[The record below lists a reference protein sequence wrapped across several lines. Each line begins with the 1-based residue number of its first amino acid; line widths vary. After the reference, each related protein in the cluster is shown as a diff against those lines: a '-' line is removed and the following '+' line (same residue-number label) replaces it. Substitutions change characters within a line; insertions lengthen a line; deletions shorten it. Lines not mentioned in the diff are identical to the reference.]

1 MNLTKKYLK
10 AVASLAAGVMMLAS
24 CGLGEDN
31 NQSMTKTVELT
42 KQEIAVRN
50 MTLNGSWEG
59 KLYYVNN
66 VKHEN
71 DSIDIVWKTD
81 TVAKKVTISD
91 FPVKLLAQYVDDESK
106 ELIAN
111 AADQSLVFDYY
122 SVTSD
127 YVEYYNMYYFRYQF
141 TPVGNKAVF
150 SANGEDITV
159 TFMESLTDYSN
170 VFSPMAVYYKRVM
183 SGNILIGNISFKDK
197 TYTANV
203 LMSIGGTEIGNA
215 N

>member
-1 MNLTKKYLK
+1 MNLTKKYLM
-10 AVASLAAGVMMLAS
+10 AFAALTASVLTLTS
-24 CGLGEDN
+24 CGLNDDN
-31 NQSMTKTVELT
+31 NQTMTKTVQLT

-106 ELIAN
+106 EQIAN
-111 AADQSLVFDYY
+111 AVDQSLVFDYY

-141 TPVGNKAVF
+141 APVDNKAVF

-159 TFMESLTDYSN
+159 TFIESLTDYGN
-170 VFSPMAVYYKRVM
+170 EFSPMAVYYKRVM
-183 SGNILIGNISFKDK
+183 SGNILIGNITFKDK

-203 LMSIGGTEIGNA
+203 LMSIGGTEIGKA

>member
-1 MNLTKKYLK
+1 
-10 AVASLAAGVMMLAS
+10 MLAS

-141 TPVGNKAVF
+141 TPIWMPR
-150 SANGEDITV
+150 SARQWRTGPCRSFRLSWNPGGKGH
-159 TFMESLTDYSN
+159 
-170 VFSPMAVYYKRVM
+170 A
-183 SGNILIGNISFKDK
+183 ISQIPRE
-197 TYTANV
+197 T
-203 LMSIGGTEIGNA
+203 
-215 N
+215 